1 MIATK
6 FKFCKFRHALLPNQ
20 RLQNK
25 QISISLKK
33 ANYYPEV
40 LLDQTNNRANLG
52 VNLYINKFSR

>member
-6 FKFCKFRHALLPNQ
+6 FKFCKFRHALLP
-20 RLQNK
+20 K
-25 QISISLKK
+25 QKATKQTNFYAFKK
-33 ANYYPEV
+33 AKCYPDV